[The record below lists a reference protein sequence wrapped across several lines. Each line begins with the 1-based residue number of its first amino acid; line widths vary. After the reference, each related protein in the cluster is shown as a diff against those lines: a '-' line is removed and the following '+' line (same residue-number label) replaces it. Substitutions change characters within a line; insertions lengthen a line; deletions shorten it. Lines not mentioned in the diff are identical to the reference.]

1 MIYLEI
7 NSIVIS
13 KIDDRREFLKKILED
28 TDIKIISDIR
38 GGTAALDRIE
48 NISPELVIMTFDE
61 HDTDVLNI
69 AERIYL
75 GRPQCIIIFLV
86 DHMNTDILQKAMSVG
101 VRNVT
106 IFPENGYDF
115 SEWLKTIYNNEK
127 TRNKSMV
134 ETRSISWMSKVVT
147 VFGAKGG
154 IGKTTIAVNLATKL
168 AENNKKVALL
178 DFDIEF
184 GEVSVYLNLDVKD
197 TLSELIMEKSDFDI
211 DTIRSYMNVHS
222 SGVHVLCAPKSPEYS
237 EGINANQIE
246 KLMNTLRTYYDYV
259 IIDTPASFN
268 DITLTAIEG
277 SVMVVFVTG
286 FDISILRNSK
296 LSMNL
301 LEGLQQKEK
310 IRVIVN
316 RDVEGYI
323 TAKDVE
329 RILGKNI
336 WCRIP
341 SDYNTAVS
349 ALNKGI
355 PIVIGAPKTRIS
367 VALDELS
374 NLVMDEFDHNRK
386 NHVNQEDTK
395 KNLFQ
400 KLRRNK

>member
-1 MIYLEI
+1 MEI
-7 NSIVIS
+7 NTIIIS
-13 KIDDRREFLKKILED
+13 KLDERREFLKKLLEE
-28 TDIKIISDIR
+28 TDIKVISDIR

-86 DHMNTDILQKAMSVG
+86 ERMSTDILQKAMSAG

-127 TRNKSMV
+127 MRNKSMG
-134 ETRSISWMSKVVT
+134 EMKSISWMSKVIT

-154 IGKTTIAVNLATKL
+154 IGKTTIAVNLAAKL

-184 GEVSVYLNLDVKD
+184 GEISVYLNLDIKD
-197 TLSELIMEKSDFDI
+197 TLSELITEKSEFDI

-246 KLMNTLRTYYDYV
+246 KLMNILRTYYDYV

-310 IRVIVN
+310 IKIVVN

-329 RILGKNI
+329 RILGKSI

-355 PIVIGAPKTRIS
+355 PIVIGSPKTRIS
-367 VALDELS
+367 FALDELS
-374 NLVMDEFDHNRK
+374 KLVLGEFEHTYQTQKKSEEPSKHNFF
-386 NHVNQEDTK
+386 D
-395 KNLFQ
+395 
-400 KLRRNK
+400 KLRRTK

>member
-1 MIYLEI
+1 MEI
-7 NSIVIS
+7 NTIIIS
-13 KIDDRREFLKKILED
+13 KLDERREFLKKLLEE
-28 TDIKIISDIR
+28 TDIKVISDIR

-86 DHMNTDILQKAMSVG
+86 DRMSTDILQKAMSAG

-127 TRNKSMV
+127 MRSKSMV
-134 ETRSISWMSKVVT
+134 EMKSISWMSKVIT

-154 IGKTTIAVNLATKL
+154 IGKTTIAVNLAAKL

-184 GEVSVYLNLDVKD
+184 GEISVYLNLDVKD
-197 TLSELIMEKSDFDI
+197 TLAELITEKSEFDI
-211 DTIRSYMNVHS
+211 DTIRSYMNFHS

-246 KLMNTLRTYYDYV
+246 KLMNILRTYYDYV

-310 IRVIVN
+310 IKIVVN

-355 PIVIGAPKTRIS
+355 PIVIGSPKTRIS
-367 VALDELS
+367 FALDELAK
-374 NLVMDEFDHNRK
+374 LVLGEFEHTYQTQKKSEESSKHNFF
-386 NHVNQEDTK
+386 D
-395 KNLFQ
+395 
-400 KLRRNK
+400 KLRRTK

>member
-1 MIYLEI
+1 MEI
-7 NSIVIS
+7 NTIIIS
-13 KIDDRREFLKKILED
+13 KLDERREFLKKLLEE
-28 TDIKIISDIR
+28 TDIKVISDIR

-86 DHMNTDILQKAMSVG
+86 DRMSTDILQKAMSAG
-101 VRNVT
+101 VKNVT

-127 TRNKSMV
+127 MRNKSMV
-134 ETRSISWMSKVVT
+134 EMKSISWMSKVIT

-154 IGKTTIAVNLATKL
+154 IGKTTIAVNLAAKL

-184 GEVSVYLNLDVKD
+184 GEISVYLNLDVKD
-197 TLSELIMEKSDFDI
+197 TLAELITEKSEFDI
-211 DTIRSYMNVHS
+211 DTIRSYMNFHS

-246 KLMNTLRTYYDYV
+246 KLMNILRTYYDYV

-310 IRVIVN
+310 IKIVVN

-355 PIVIGAPKTRIS
+355 PIVIGSPKTRIS
-367 VALDELS
+367 FALDELS
-374 NLVMDEFDHNRK
+374 KLVLGEFEHTYQTQKKSEESSKHNFF
-386 NHVNQEDTK
+386 D
-395 KNLFQ
+395 
-400 KLRRNK
+400 KLRRTK

>member
-1 MIYLEI
+1 MEI
-7 NSIVIS
+7 NTIIIS
-13 KIDDRREFLKKILED
+13 KLDERREFLKKLLEE
-28 TDIKIISDIR
+28 TDIKVISDIR

-86 DHMNTDILQKAMSVG
+86 DRMSTDILQKAMSAG
-101 VRNVT
+101 VKNVT

-127 TRNKSMV
+127 MRNKSMV
-134 ETRSISWMSKVVT
+134 EMKSISWMSKVIT

-154 IGKTTIAVNLATKL
+154 IGKTTIAVNLAAKL

-184 GEVSVYLNLDVKD
+184 GEISVYLNLDVKD
-197 TLSELIMEKSDFDI
+197 TLAELITEKSEFDI
-211 DTIRSYMNVHS
+211 DTIRSYMNFHS

-246 KLMNTLRTYYDYV
+246 KLMNILRTYYDYV

-310 IRVIVN
+310 IKIVVN

-355 PIVIGAPKTRIS
+355 PIVIGSPKTRIS
-367 VALDELS
+367 FALDELAK
-374 NLVMDEFDHNRK
+374 LVLGEFEHTYQTQKKSEESSKHNFF
-386 NHVNQEDTK
+386 D
-395 KNLFQ
+395 
-400 KLRRNK
+400 KLRRTK

>member
-1 MIYLEI
+1 MEI
-7 NSIVIS
+7 NTIIIS
-13 KIDDRREFLKKILED
+13 KLDERREFLKKLLEE
-28 TDIKIISDIR
+28 TDIKVISDIR

-61 HDTDVLNI
+61 HDTDVINI

-86 DHMNTDILQKAMSVG
+86 ERMNTDILQKAMSAG

-134 ETRSISWMSKVVT
+134 EMKSISWMSKVIT

-184 GEVSVYLNLDVKD
+184 GEISVYLNLDVKD
-197 TLSELIMEKSDFDI
+197 TLAELITEKSEFDI
-211 DTIRSYMNVHS
+211 DTIRSYMNIHS

-246 KLMNTLRTYYDYV
+246 KLMNILRTYYDYV
-259 IIDTPASFN
+259 IIDAPASFN

-277 SVMVVFVTG
+277 SVMVIFVTG

-310 IRVIVN
+310 IKIVVN

-329 RILGKNI
+329 RILGKSI

-355 PIVIGAPKTRIS
+355 PIVIGSPKTRIS
-367 VALDELS
+367 FALDELS
-374 NLVMDEFDHNRK
+374 KLVLGEFEHTYQTQKKSEEPSKHNFF
-386 NHVNQEDTK
+386 D
-395 KNLFQ
+395 
-400 KLRRNK
+400 KLRRTK

>member
-1 MIYLEI
+1 MEI
-7 NSIVIS
+7 NTIIIS
-13 KIDDRREFLKKILED
+13 KLDERREFLKKLLEE
-28 TDIKIISDIR
+28 TDIKVISDIR

-86 DHMNTDILQKAMSVG
+86 DRMSTDILQKAMSAG
-101 VRNVT
+101 VKNVT
-106 IFPENGYDF
+106 IFPDNGYDF

-127 TRNKSMV
+127 MRNKSMV
-134 ETRSISWMSKVVT
+134 EMKSISWMSKVIT

-154 IGKTTIAVNLATKL
+154 IGKTTIAVNLAAKL

-184 GEVSVYLNLDVKD
+184 GEISVYLNLDVKD
-197 TLSELIMEKSDFDI
+197 TLAELITEKSEFDI
-211 DTIRSYMNVHS
+211 DTIRSYMNFHS

-246 KLMNTLRTYYDYV
+246 KLMNILRTYYDYV

-310 IRVIVN
+310 IKIVVN

-355 PIVIGAPKTRIS
+355 PIVIGSPKTRIS
-367 VALDELS
+367 FALDELAK
-374 NLVMDEFDHNRK
+374 LVLGEFEHTYQTQKKSEESSKHNFF
-386 NHVNQEDTK
+386 D
-395 KNLFQ
+395 
-400 KLRRNK
+400 KLRRTK